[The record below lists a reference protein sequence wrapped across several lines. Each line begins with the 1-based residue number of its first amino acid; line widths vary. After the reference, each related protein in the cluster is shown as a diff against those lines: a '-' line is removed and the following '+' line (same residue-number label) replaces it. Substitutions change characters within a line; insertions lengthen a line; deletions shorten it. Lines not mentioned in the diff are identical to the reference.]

1 MNAGHWG
8 ECEHAACILATEE
21 RLWNQSV
28 TQRSHTHELWDVC
41 GTMLPQVSW
50 VATGTCS
57 LDALHDCTPPPPP
70 FSLFGTTLQPKT
82 NWFNLCTTLHY
93 HCYNKLFNS
102 QFLAFTAAFAMV
114 FSLINMHSLYTICQ
128 RVHGYVKCTNRT
140 STVGTAKINQS
151 IILSTW
157 QPCQKQSDC
166 IHRTSCLATGCFH
179 MSGCYG
185 NTTMQTFPGIKGTCH
200 YSNYHN

>member
-1 MNAGHWG
+1 MG
-8 ECEHAACILATEE
+8 
-21 RLWNQSV
+21 RLWYN
-28 TQRSHTHELWDVC
+28 
-41 GTMLPQVSW
+41 
-50 VATGTCS
+50 VATS
-57 LDALHDCTPPPPP
+57 PVVSMLCTIVPPPPPPP

-200 YSNYHN
+200 SGQWFLVAFLVISSLGQLVVIAHSVPDSLVQAFFAIAFLSQLV